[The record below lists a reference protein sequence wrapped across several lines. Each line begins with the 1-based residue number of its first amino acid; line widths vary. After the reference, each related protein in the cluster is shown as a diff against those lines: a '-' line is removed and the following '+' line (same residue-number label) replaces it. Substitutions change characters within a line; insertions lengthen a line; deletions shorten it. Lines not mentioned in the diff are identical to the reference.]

1 MRRLDLSS
9 KAPLYTLFQETIDFN
24 GLLTIRAAS
33 AGNRLIQ
40 QNTFL
45 LAQSQRPFY
54 LTTLASVWFASTI
67 GVMTAT
73 VNTAIVI
80 LAVATRRSTNAGLL
94 AVGLTQAVSLQDTI
108 TLMLTSWTQLEI
120 SAVAVERNLEYSN
133 LAPEQDTLPAVGST
147 PDGAWPSKGDVRFKD
162 VYARYTIDGPP
173 VLRGISF
180 DARAGSKFAIVGR
193 TGGGKSTLL
202 MALLRALH
210 TEGEI
215 LSERI
220 SPSTRLSRF

>member
-1 MRRLDLSS
+1 
-9 KAPLYTLFQETIDFN
+9 
-24 GLLTIRAAS
+24 
-33 AGNRLIQ
+33 
-40 QNTFL
+40 
-45 LAQSQRPFY
+45 
-54 LTTLASVWFASTI
+54 
-67 GVMTAT
+67 MTAT

-133 LAPEQDTLPAVGST
+133 LAPEQDSLPAVGST
-147 PDGAWPSKGDVRFKD
+147 PDGTWPSQGDVRFKD

-180 DARAGSKFAIVGR
+180 DAHAGSKFAIVGR

-215 LSERI
+215 LSERT
-220 SPSTRLSRF
+220 SPFTRLSRS